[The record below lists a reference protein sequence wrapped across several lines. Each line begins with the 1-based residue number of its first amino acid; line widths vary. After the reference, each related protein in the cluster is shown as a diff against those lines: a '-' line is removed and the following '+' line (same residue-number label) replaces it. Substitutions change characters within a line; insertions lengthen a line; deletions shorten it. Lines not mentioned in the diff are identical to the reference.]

1 MAKLTIHSYKT
12 SLLLMIQIT
21 LHSFFGVLFYRGS
34 FFCLFP
40 YSQLKNALKPVLL
53 LNLLTL
59 MFILFHFYPKGGF

>member
-1 MAKLTIHSYKT
+1 MAKLTIHSYRT
-12 SLLLMIQIT
+12 SLFLISQIT
-21 LHSFFGVLFYRGS
+21 LCSFFRVLFYRDS